1 MCARLQD
8 MAVAHDHDL
17 VRILDGGEPVGHHEA
32 GAALHEPVEGMLD
45 MQLRAGVDVRRGL
58 VEDQD
63 GGLGEED
70 ARDAEELALAGGKR
84 GRVPAEHGVVA
95 LGELLD
101 ELVRMCLMGC
111 GFDLVEGRCG
121 PSHRDVFAHGGV
133 LHPGVLQ
140 DHADLGSQAG
150 AREVA
155 DIVAV
160 EADRPPVDVVEA
172 HEQVDEGRL
181 AAAGWADDRDALAG
195 SHVEIEIAD
204 ERAFGRVGK
213 AHVLDIDQSCRIGQ
227 DNRIRL
233 VGQDL
238 VLGQQVEEAGGAGDR
253 VLQLRDDLGDVV
265 EGLGVLV
272 GIAEEGR
279 EAAHGH
285 AAAENH
291 EGTEDADARIDEVV
305 DEAGARVG
313 EGGVEDRLEL
323 ALAQVLADAVEL
335 ATGVVGMAEGL
346 DARDAAEHLAGV
358 GGHGAA
364 PLGLV
369 AEVPVA
375 LLGDEAGE
383 QERQGCDADDHERHL
398 HIQAEHENKGEY
410 DREDTGEEL
419 LECHDQAV

>member
-1 MCARLQD
+1 
-8 MAVAHDHDL
+8 
-17 VRILDGGEPVGHHEA
+17 
-32 GAALHEPVEGMLD
+32 

-70 ARDAEELALAGGKR
+70 ACDAEELALAGGKR
-84 GRVPAEHGVVA
+84 GRVPAEHGVVT
-95 LGELLD
+95 LGQLLD
-101 ELVRMCLMGC
+101 ELVRMGLVG
-111 GFDLVEGRCG
+111 GFLDLVEGGLG
-121 PSHRDVFAHGGV
+121 PGHRDIFAHGGV

-150 AREVA
+150 AREIA
-155 DIVAV
+155 DVVTV
-160 EADRPPVDVVEA
+160 EADGAAVDVVEA

-238 VLGQQVEEAGGAGDR
+238 VLGQQVEEAGGTGDR

-272 GIAEEGR
+272 GVAEEGR
-279 EAAHGH
+279 EAADAH
-285 AAAENH
+285 AATEHH
-291 EGTEDADARIDEVV
+291 EGSEDTDARIDKVV

-313 EGGVEDRLEL
+313 EGGIEDSLEL
-323 ALAQVLADAVEL
+323 ALAQVLAEAVEL
-335 ATGVVGMAEGL
+335 TAGGIGMAEGL
-346 DARDAAEHLAGV
+346 DAGDAAEHLAGI

-369 AEVPVA
+369 VEVAVA
-375 LLGDEAGE
+375 LFGDEAGE
-383 QERQGCDADDHERHL
+383 QDREGRDADDHERHL
-398 HIQAEHENKGEY
+398 HIQAEHEGERK
-410 DREDTGEEL
+410 DDGKDTRKEL
-419 LECHDQAV
+419 LEGHDQAVRELVDVGHHTRDDVAMAVGVDIGERQALELGKGASA